1 MNKKLLVIAVAGV
14 MAMPLAANAANK
26 HKTYGAV
33 NISIDRGNESGAIVN
48 GESKKASKIGMKGSM
63 KTNIADFKAIYQI
76 EVGISIG
83 ETNGLTNE
91 RDTWAGLSSKSMGT
105 MRIGTMDTHYKQTG
119 KMTDMLFGTSA
130 AGRGFTGTQSKNLHD
145 GTGAGLGRGTQM
157 IRYDSPSIGGA
168 KIIAHYQLTDLE
180 NNLGLGLK
188 YKAGNYLA
196 FVDYIDVKTQDGVKK
211 DKTAMKFGGK
221 AKFGAGSLA
230 IQYELDDGDIVKTK
244 AGPAKGKGDQL
255 HVQGAYKIGATTL
268 ILTVG
273 RNDEN
278 VGWAVVAQQKVAKKA
293 KIYIGYAA
301 SGSDYDSDGNKDTS
315 VITFGM
321 KTAFGK

>member
-1 MNKKLLVIAVAGV
+1 MNKKLLVLAVAGIL
-14 MAMPLAANAANK
+14 AMPLAANAGDK
-26 HKTYGAV
+26 HKVYGAV
-33 NISIDRGNESGAIVN
+33 NISIDKGNETGAIVN

-83 ETNGLTNE
+83 EDAGLVNE

-105 MRIGTMDTHYKQTG
+105 MRVGTMDTHYKQTG

-168 KIIAHYQLTDLE
+168 KVIAHYQLTELE
-180 NNLGLGLK
+180 NNLGLGLQ

-196 FVDYIDVKTQDGVKK
+196 FADYIDVKTQDGAKK

-230 IQYELDDGDIVKTK
+230 IQYEVDDGGIVKTK
-244 AGPAKGKGDQL
+244 AGPTKTGNQL
-255 HVQGAYKIGATTL
+255 HAQGAYKIGATTL

-293 KIYIGYAA
+293 KVYIGYAA
-301 SGSDYDSDGNKDTS
+301 SGSDYDSDKNKDTS
-315 VITFGM
+315 VITVGM